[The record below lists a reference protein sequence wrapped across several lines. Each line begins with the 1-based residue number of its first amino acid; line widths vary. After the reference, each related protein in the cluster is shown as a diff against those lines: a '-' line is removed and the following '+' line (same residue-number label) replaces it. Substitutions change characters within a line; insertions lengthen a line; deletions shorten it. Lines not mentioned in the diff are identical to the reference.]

1 MKNLFKAGWI
11 VLLIGAVMT
20 AIGVA
25 KDGAKSIEFK
35 GIKPVE
41 LKEDKKITK
50 KYDVKEAKNLVMALN
65 KKADGSN
72 SDYSSIVNVEV
83 RQGNDFSAKYIGSK
97 NLAPVIKNEGD
108 ALKIYAGKKSG
119 NYRRVVFDFNGF
131 RSSTDWTSHL
141 VITVPRDYKFSSV
154 ENDGMNGDLTLSGL
168 KTENLKLHMYD
179 VSDIMLNNIEA
190 DKVDIDVSSDL
201 KVNSSKLSY
210 GMIKVDEGDLNLFD
224 SEVNSIGFELNDG
237 DFSNSNTIME
247 KSSVKSN
254 DGDISASNATI
265 KGRCQFISQ
274 DGDINVTNAQADGYV
289 STTSSGDN
297 LLHAK
302 KGEATTLEE
311 NPNAANILVLMNS
324 DGDNSVK

>member
-72 SDYSSIVNVEV
+72 SYYSSIVNVEV

-131 RSSTDWTSHL
+131 RSSTDWTSRL

-154 ENDGMNGDLTLSGL
+154 RR
-168 KTENLKLHMYD
+168 HR
-179 VSDIMLNNIEA
+179 
-190 DKVDIDVSSDL
+190 
-201 KVNSSKLSY
+201 
-210 GMIKVDEGDLNLFD
+210 
-224 SEVNSIGFELNDG
+224 GFLG
-237 DFSNSNTIME
+237 
-247 KSSVKSN
+247 KQ
-254 DGDISASNATI
+254 
-265 KGRCQFISQ
+265 R
-274 DGDINVTNAQADGYV
+274 QAGA
-289 STTSSGDN
+289 GN
-297 LLHAK
+297 
-302 KGEATTLEE
+302 
-311 NPNAANILVLMNS
+311 
-324 DGDNSVK
+324 

>member
-1 MKNLFKAGWI
+1 M
-11 VLLIGAVMT
+11 
-20 AIGVA
+20 
-25 KDGAKSIEFK
+25 
-35 GIKPVE
+35 
-41 LKEDKKITK
+41 
-50 KYDVKEAKNLVMALN
+50 
-65 KKADGSN
+65 
-72 SDYSSIVNVEV
+72 
-83 RQGNDFSAKYIGSK
+83 
-97 NLAPVIKNEGD
+97 
-108 ALKIYAGKKSG
+108 
-119 NYRRVVFDFNGF
+119 VFDFNGF

-210 GMIKVDEGDLNLFD
+210 GMIKVDDGDLNLFD

-237 DFSNSNTIME
+237 DFSNSNTVME
-247 KSSVKSN
+247 KSSVKAN

-297 LLHAK
+297 LLRK
-302 KGEATTLEE
+302 EG
-311 NPNAANILVLMNS
+311 
-324 DGDNSVK
+324 

>member
-65 KKADGSN
+65 KEADG
-72 SDYSSIVNVEV
+72 SIVNVEV
-83 RQGNDFSAKYIGSK
+83 RQGDAFSAKYIGSK

-131 RSSTDWTSHL
+131 RSSTDWTSRL
-141 VITVPRDYKFSSV
+141 VITVPRDYKFGSV
-154 ENDGMNGDLTLSGL
+154 ENDGMSGDLTLSGL

-179 VSDIMLNNIEA
+179 VSDVTLNNVEA
-190 DKVDIDVSSDL
+190 DKVDVNVSNDL

-210 GMIKVDEGDLNLFD
+210 GMIKVNDGDLNLFD

-237 DFSNSNTIME
+237 DFSNSNTVME

-274 DGDINVTNAQADGYV
+274 DGDINVTNAKADGYV

>member
-11 VLLIGAVMT
+11 VLLVGAVMT

-65 KKADGSN
+65 KEADGSN

-83 RQGNDFSAKYIGSK
+83 RQGDAFSAKYSGSK
-97 NLAPVIKNEGD
+97 DLAPVIKNEGD

-119 NYRRVVFDFNGF
+119 NYR
-131 RSSTDWTSHL
+131 WTSRL
-141 VITVPRDYKFSSV
+141 VITVPRDYKFGSV
-154 ENDGMNGDLTLSGL
+154 ENDGMSGDLTLSGL

-179 VSDIMLNNIEA
+179 VSDITLNNIEA
-190 DKVDIDVSSDL
+190 DKVDVDVSSDL

-210 GMIKVDEGDLNLFD
+210 GMIKVDDGDLNLFD

-237 DFSNSNTIME
+237 DFSNSNTVME

>member
-1 MKNLFKAGWI
+1 M
-11 VLLIGAVMT
+11 
-20 AIGVA
+20 
-25 KDGAKSIEFK
+25 
-35 GIKPVE
+35 
-41 LKEDKKITK
+41 
-50 KYDVKEAKNLVMALN
+50 
-65 KKADGSN
+65 
-72 SDYSSIVNVEV
+72 
-83 RQGNDFSAKYIGSK
+83 
-97 NLAPVIKNEGD
+97 APVIRNEGD

-119 NYRRVVFDFNGF
+119 NYRRVVFDFDVF
-131 RSSTDWTSHL
+131 RSSTDWTSRL

-154 ENDGMNGDLTLSGL
+154 ENDGMNSDLTLSGL
-168 KTENLKLHMYD
+168 RTENLKLHMYD

-210 GMIKVDEGDLNLFD
+210 GMIVVGEGNLNLFD

-237 DFSNSNTIME
+237 DFSNINTVME

-297 LLHAK
+297 LLHEK

>member
-35 GIKPVE
+35 VE

-50 KYDVKEAKNLVMALN
+50 KYDVKEAKNLVMALD

-119 NYRRVVFDFNGF
+119 NYRRVVFDFDGF
-131 RSSTDWTSHL
+131 RSSTDWTSRL
-141 VITVPRDYKFSSV
+141 VITVPRDYKFGSV
-154 ENDGMNGDLTLSGL
+154 ENDGMSGDLTLSGL

-179 VSDIMLNNIEA
+179 VSDITLNNIEA
-190 DKVDIDVSSDL
+190 DKVDVDVSSDL

-210 GMIKVDEGDLNLFD
+210 GMIKVDDGDLNL
-224 SEVNSIGFELNDG
+224 VNSIGFELNDG
-237 DFSNSNTIME
+237 DFSNSNTVME